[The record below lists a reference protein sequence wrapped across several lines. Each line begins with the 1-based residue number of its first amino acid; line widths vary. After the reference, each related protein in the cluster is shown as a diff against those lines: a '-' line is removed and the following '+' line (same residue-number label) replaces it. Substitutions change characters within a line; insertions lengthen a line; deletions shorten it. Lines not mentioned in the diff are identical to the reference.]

1 MLTREENEM
10 ITRVGPGTPA
20 GELLRR
26 YWFPVGVA
34 SELTAESPTQIVRI
48 LGETLVLFRDKKGNV
63 GLLNDR
69 CSHRGASLCY
79 GRVEERGIACPYH
92 GWLYDTKGNCLETP
106 AEPAESKFHLTV
118 KQKSYPVQKLVGLYW
133 AYLGPQPLPLIPNF
147 DVWYR
152 KDGHRKIF
160 IQPQLD
166 CNWFQAM
173 ENSMDPAHLQILHQD
188 TANRGRPIQ
197 DSTRGLTDDV
207 QEFDFYEV
215 SYGLMK
221 RRTYKNGMIDEH
233 PVIFPNIL
241 RQGNVGQIRVPMDDT
256 HTKVYFVRFFPAENG
271 EIVENDEPP
280 VEYIKPY
287 KNPPDALHP
296 YTKFRMD
303 MVQAQDHMAWET
315 QGPIADRTTERLTSS
330 DRGVILLRE
339 VMFRELKKVQ
349 QGQDPHGHRS
359 RSGEQSIYRHP
370 LAGVHRANR
379 RRSRAARRQSVTLQP
394 SSSIPLRGARLFLLR
409 VQESATWDF
418 LYERRVQSRSSAR
431 FPARPIQLLAC
442 LGI

>member
-1 MLTREENEM
+1 MLTQEENEM
-10 ITRVGPGTPA
+10 LTRVGPGTPA

-26 YWFPVGVA
+26 YWLPVGVA
-34 SELTAESPTQIVRI
+34 GELTLEQPTQLARI
-48 LGETLVLFRDKKGNV
+48 LGETLVLFRDKSGNV

-69 CSHRGASLCY
+69 CPHRGASLSY
-79 GRVEERGIACPYH
+79 GRVEARGVACPYH
-92 GWLYDTKGNCLETP
+92 GWLFDTKGNCLETP
-106 AEPAESKFHLTV
+106 AEPCDSKFHLTV
-118 KQKSYPVQKLVGLYW
+118 KQKSYPVQELVGLYW
-133 AYLGPQPLPLIPNF
+133 AYLGPQPAPLITNF
-147 DVWYR
+147 DIWFR
-152 KDGHRKIF
+152 KDGRRKIF

-207 QEFDFYEV
+207 QEFDFYET

-256 HTKVYFVRFFPAENG
+256 HTKIFFVRFFPAKNG
-271 EIVENDEPP
+271 EIVEHDDPP

-303 MVQAQDHMAWET
+303 SVQPQDHMAWET
-315 QGPIADRTTERLTSS
+315 QGPIADRMHERLTTS
-330 DRGVILLRE
+330 DRGIVLLRE
-339 VMFRELKKVQ
+339 VTFREMKKVQ
-349 QGQDPHGHRS
+349 QGQDPMGVVRDSANNPFIDTHLMES
-359 RSGEQSIYRHP
+359 IEQ
-370 LAGVHRANR
+370 GVMDRAPYAVN
-379 RRSRAARRQSVTLQP
+379 Q
-394 SSSIPLRGARLFLLR
+394 
-409 VQESATWDF
+409 
-418 LYERRVQSRSSAR
+418 
-431 FPARPIQLLAC
+431 
-442 LGI
+442 